1 MIVKMENATR
11 AWLNISILHN
21 SDGDFGKHQF
31 ILTNPATAIV
41 CLLIRCIASLSGTAG
56 NVLTILAILTHKKI
70 RNEKSVFFVNLAVSD
85 LYVTVVADPLSMV
98 GKWRL
103 LFLPFLFYFLS
114 LCQYENSRAYLT
126 G

>member
-1 MIVKMENATR
+1 MENATL
-11 AWLNISILHN
+11 ASLNTSILH
-21 SDGDFGKHQF
+21 SPDGDFGKYQF
-31 ILTNPATAIV
+31 ITSNPVTAIV
-41 CLLIRCIASLSGTAG
+41 CLLIRCIASLSGTVG

-103 LFLPFLFYFLS
+103 FISSLS
-114 LCQYENSRAYLT
+114 FSFRFTSRRY
-126 G
+126 